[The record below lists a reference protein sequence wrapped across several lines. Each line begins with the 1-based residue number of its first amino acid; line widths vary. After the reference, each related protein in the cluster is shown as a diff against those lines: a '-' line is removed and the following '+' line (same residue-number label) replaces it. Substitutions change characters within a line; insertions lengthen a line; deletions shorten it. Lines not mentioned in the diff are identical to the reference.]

1 MNNKILELFA
11 AQARSG
17 RRAGLV
23 ELMAA
28 MSSAS
33 SAPSLDPKE
42 LLARLGNTN
51 PAVASALQQML
62 AQQQTVPVA
71 GPHTVIE
78 VEPVHEARHAELPA
92 APSDGPDDGLAKEL
106 EEFRRLND
114 GLRAE
119 MKLMRERNDLFA
131 AAVGACCL
139 CWGQDL
145 SCRSCRGR
153 GGPGFCIPDENL
165 FDEYVV
171 PAIHTLR
178 AQKGKVRSLA
188 PGAAQR
194 PTEAE
199 AQFKTAANY

>member
-11 AQARSG
+11 AQAPSG

-28 MSSAS
+28 ISAGS
-33 SAPSLDPKE
+33 PAPVLDPKE
-42 LLARLGNTN
+42 LLARLSNSN

-71 GPHTVIE
+71 GPSTVIE
-78 VEPVHEARHAELPA
+78 VEPVHEAPHAELPA
-92 APSDGPDDGLAKEL
+92 ADGPDDGLAKEL
-106 EEFRRLND
+106 EEFRRLNES
-114 GLRAE
+114 LRAE

-165 FDEYVV
+165 FDEYIV

-188 PGAAQR
+188 PGTVQR